1 MPRSPVSTPPST
13 PLSTP
18 VTKTRP
24 AHAKINLCLSV
35 GPAQPQG
42 TEHEGKDVSGFHRIA
57 TWMACVELHDDV
69 TITRKAEG
77 EESTF
82 GVAWAADAPRPT
94 PIDWM
99 IEKDLAV
106 RAHRAIEKK
115 AGRELPVD
123 LRVTKRIPVGGG
135 FGGGSSDAAT
145 ALILLNEMFELGMS
159 PEDLRAIAFTLGSDV
174 AFFIDGPDPDAPD
187 EEEAPEEDGQDEE
200 DGFEAEEEAGDTNPQ
215 TEAEPFL
222 HADHPRSALVSSFGE
237 RIERADPIE
246 MDVVVVVPAFSC
258 VTKSVYL
265 AFDELQAIAVAAKR
279 ASIAAHKGQEAA
291 DAYEPQDARDDLV
304 VRRIEK
310 SLRTGELDCD
320 TLFNDLFLP
329 AVHVEPR
336 VGRLITALSKGTRTR
351 AHLTGSGSG
360 VFLLAGPGKGDN
372 LLAKVR
378 KTLDRIASQADE
390 TQVSGLAGETFAVIR
405 TRLL

>member
-1 MPRSPVSTPPST
+1 M
-13 PLSTP
+13 
-18 VTKTRP
+18 
-24 AHAKINLCLSV
+24 
-35 GPAQPQG
+35 GPAQPPG
-42 TEHEGKDVSGFHRIA
+42 TTHEGKDVSGFHRIA
-57 TWMACVELHDDV
+57 TWMACVGLHDDV

-77 EESTF
+77 DFSTF
-82 GVAWAADAPRPT
+82 STGWASDASRPT
-94 PIDWM
+94 PIDWSLTH
-99 IEKDLAV
+99 DLAC
-106 RAHRAIEKK
+106 RAHGALEKK
-115 AGRELPVD
+115 VGRLLPADVS
-123 LRVTKRIPVGGG
+123 VTKRIPVGGG

-145 ALILLNEMFELGMS
+145 TLILLNEMFELGLT
-159 PEDLRAIAFTLGSDV
+159 PEALRPIAFSLGSDV
-174 AFFIDGPDPDAPD
+174 AFFIDGPDPDEVEGGDAQEGND
-187 EEEAPEEDGQDEE
+187 DAEREGERDVEEAETGGTPVPQGEGGLSEANDSSDS
-200 DGFEAEEEAGDTNPQ
+200 FE
-215 TEAEPFL
+215 

-237 RIERADPIE
+237 VIERADPIE

-258 VTKSVYL
+258 ATKSVYL
-265 AFDELQAIAVAAKR
+265 AFDELQAIEVAAKR

-291 DAYEPQDARDDLV
+291 DVYEPQDARDDLV

-310 SLRTGELDCD
+310 SLRTGELDGD

-360 VFLLAGPGKGDN
+360 VFLLAEPGKGDN

-390 TQVSGLAGETFAVIR
+390 TQVTGLTGETFAVIR